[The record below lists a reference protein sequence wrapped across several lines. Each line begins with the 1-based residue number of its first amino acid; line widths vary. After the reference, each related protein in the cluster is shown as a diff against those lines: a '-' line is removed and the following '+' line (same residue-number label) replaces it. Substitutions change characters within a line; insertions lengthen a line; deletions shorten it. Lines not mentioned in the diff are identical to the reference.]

1 MCSIIP
7 PEIRL
12 GLWGDWVFGDS
23 DDEDDHMR
31 QKDNINKHS
40 QVSILLDELIAE
52 NSNMIDERDEEEEKS
67 DARLL

>member
-12 GLWGDWVFGDS
+12 GLWGVVLSMLAGFGDN

-31 QKDNINKHS
+31 QKDNSNKLS
-40 QVSILLDELIAE
+40 QVSYLDELIAQR
-52 NSNMIDERDEEEEKS
+52 I
-67 DARLL
+67 AT